1 METTVAGSKARTRA
15 VTSLPRNRKP
25 RWPDWKSHIVMWIL
39 LALIFLPF
47 AEMIIISLKSPYQY
61 QANPFGISFPIFW
74 STVASNFQGGWQAIS
89 PYILNSVIYS
99 GGALIGVL
107 FLSSFTAF
115 VFARFRFGGKEILY
129 YMVIAL
135 LMVPGVL
142 TLVPQYALVHHLGL
156 LNTRWA
162 LILPYWAG
170 GQVFGIFLLRSFLSG
185 IPEDLFEAA
194 RIDGATDWRLY
205 WNIALPL
212 CRPIMATLAI
222 LNVIGTWNDLIWPL
236 VALAGKPGL
245 ENLTVGL
252 TMFQQEYFTNYGPL
266 FAGYIIAS
274 LPLLVLF
281 LLASRQ
287 FVEGLS
293 SGSIKL

>member
-1 METTVAGSKARTRA
+1 MATLLRSARRVQPA
-15 VTSLPRNRKP
+15 TSPVPTHRR
-25 RWPDWKSHIVMWIL
+25 RWPDWKNHVVMWLL
-39 LALIFLPF
+39 LAMVFLPF
-47 AEMIIISLKSPYQY
+47 VEMLIIAFKSPYQY
-61 QANPFGISFPIFW
+61 QANSFGVSWPISW
-74 STVASNFQGGWQAIS
+74 STVISNFQGGWQAIS
-89 PYILNSVIYS
+89 PYMLNSVIYS
-99 GGALIGVL
+99 GSALVGVL
-107 FLSSFTAF
+107 FFSSFTAF
-115 VFARFRFGGKEILY
+115 VFARFRFAGKELLY

-142 TLVPQYALVHHLGL
+142 TLVPQYSLVHHLGL

-162 LILPYWAG
+162 LILPYWAL

-185 IPEDLFEAA
+185 IPEEYFEAA
-194 RIDGATDWRLY
+194 RIDGASDWRLY

-212 CRPIMATLAI
+212 CRPILATVAI
-222 LNVIGTWNDLIWPL
+222 LNVIGTWNDLVWPL

-281 LLASRQ
+281 LFASRQ